1 MSGKYTRSM
10 KQSLHSYLPAKGPVP
25 MLPLIFDVLIM
36 FILSGMNVEETNAKI
51 EKEKEMSL

>member
-1 MSGKYTRSM
+1 
-10 KQSLHSYLPAKGPVP
+10 
-25 MLPLIFDVLIM
+25 M